1 MTYDREGFSYI
12 APITCFLRNMH
23 IKHSTDMNH
32 TIFFGRHSKE
42 SSCFQTRYSQ
52 DAETTIHI
60 LHCRQTISRLKQT
73 IASLKIKHSIDM
85 NITILYANF
94 SAWST
99 AVQTM
104 DSQEAESTIH
114 IPKFRQ
120 TDAGLMTAIAS
131 LETMH

>member
-1 MTYDREGFSYI
+1 MLIPAPSNRPLGFLYCYEFLGMSMDSYEFLWITEDSPMSYASPMT
-12 APITCFLRNMH
+12 CLLRNMK

-32 TIFFGRHSKE
+32 TILFGRHSKE

-94 SAWST
+94 SAWSM
-99 AVQTM
+99 ADQTM
-104 DSQEAESTIH
+104 VC
-114 IPKFRQ
+114 
-120 TDAGLMTAIAS
+120 
-131 LETMH
+131 